1 MPISAIIVIALFFLF
16 PLVGIVKMIIESIQ
30 EGETLSAALL
40 IVFSCILISIFFY
53 VITTK
58 KEYPSYHIVLRD
70 SANTILK
77 DTIYTGGDFEIYRNG
92 CIEFADDTKS
102 YCGYT
107 LTTERVK

>member
-1 MPISAIIVIALFFLF
+1 M
-16 PLVGIVKMIIESIQ
+16 
-30 EGETLSAALL
+30 SAALL
-40 IVFSCILISIFFY
+40 IVFVSIVIPLY
-53 VITTK
+53 IMGITTK

-92 CIEFADDTKS
+92 CVEFADDTKS

-107 LTTERVK
+107 LTTEKVK